1 MIYYTYRAEWS
12 NQYCQYVGLCLEFKG
27 RFAVALTPH
36 EAIERVGR
44 VVAQELEEL
53 AGLGLDPPPSLTDH
67 RYSGNFAV
75 RTSRV
80 LHERLTVEAAEQGV
94 SLNQWVS
101 YKLAGR
107 PVPNG
112 FDALFD

>member
-1 MIYYTYRAEWS
+1 MTNYTYRAEWS
-12 NQYCQYVGLCLEFKG
+12 DGYCQYVGLCLEFKG

-36 EAIERVGR
+36 EAIERVER
-44 VVAQELEEL
+44 MIAQELDEL
-53 AGLGLDPPPSLTDH
+53 ADLGMDPPPSLTDH

-80 LHERLTVEAAEQGV
+80 LHERLIIEATEQGV

-107 PVPNG
+107 PVPNPL
-112 FDALFD
+112 DELFL

>member
-1 MIYYTYRAEWS
+1 MTYYTYRAEWS
-12 NQYCQYVGLCLEFKG
+12 DDYCQYLGMCLEFKG
-27 RFAVALTPH
+27 RYATALTPH
-36 EAIERVGR
+36 QAIERVEQM
-44 VVAQELEEL
+44 VAKELEEL
-53 AGLGLDPPPSLTDH
+53 ADLGLDPPPSLTDR

-80 LHERLTVEAAEQGV
+80 LHERLTIEAAEQGV

-112 FDALFD
+112 FDELFD

>member
-12 NQYCQYVGLCLEFKG
+12 DQYCQYVGLRLEFKG

-44 VVAQELEEL
+44 M
-53 AGLGLDPPPSLTDH
+53 
-67 RYSGNFAV
+67 
-75 RTSRV
+75 V
-80 LHERLTVEAAEQGV
+80 L
-94 SLNQWVS
+94 
-101 YKLAGR
+101 
-107 PVPNG
+107 NG